1 MKLKKLLVDLEYEL
15 LQGTL
20 DQEVSQ
26 IDYDSRQVTRDSL
39 FVCIEGSQV
48 DGHVYVD
55 QVIKTGAKTL
65 VVTKNVDMREGIT
78 YIKVK
83 DARYML
89 ALLSCA
95 YFHHPSRQL
104 TVIGVT
110 GTKGK
115 TTTTYMLKSILETAH
130 KKVGIIGTIG
140 SMINGQFEKTMN
152 TTPESF
158 ELQRLMHRMVEA
170 GCEYCVME
178 VSSQGLML
186 NRVAGIDF
194 DFGIFTNLSPDHIG
208 PYEHDSFEH
217 YMACK
222 KQLFQMCK
230 IGIFNQDDE
239 HFEDMTTDISC
250 QVYTYSLHHNS
261 DIQATDID
269 LYKGNGHLGVHFTT
283 QGLVNGKF
291 DLDMPGYFNVYNA
304 MVSILIAH
312 FQNIPDE
319 FIHMALPHVRV
330 LGRAEIIPVSKDY
343 TVMIDFAHN
352 PISTQSI
359 LETIRAYSPKRI
371 VCIYGSVGDRTQ
383 GRRKDIGEV
392 VGRLADF
399 SILTADNPG
408 FESVHHINLDIIE
421 GLNQH
426 HGQYVEIDDRQ
437 EAIEYSLAHAQ
448 KGDVIMILGKGHEDY
463 QLIGKERLPLDEKA
477 IIADFI
483 AKQIVS
489 V

>member
-1 MKLKKLLVDLEYEL
+1 MKLEKLLVGLDYEL

-20 DQEVSQ
+20 EQEVSQ
-26 IDYDSRQVTRDSL
+26 IDYDSRHVQKDSL
-39 FVCIEGSQV
+39 FVCIKGAQV
-48 DGHVYVD
+48 DGHIYID
-55 QVIKTGAKTL
+55 QVIKKGAKII
-65 VVTKNVDMREGIT
+65 VTTKDVDMRDGIT

-83 DARYML
+83 DARYIL
-89 ALLSCA
+89 AKLSCA
-95 YFHHPSRQL
+95 YFNHPSHKL

-158 ELQRLMHRMVEA
+158 ELQRLMHKMVEA

-208 PYEHDSFEH
+208 PMEHTSFEH
-217 YMACK
+217 YMSCK
-222 KQLFQMCK
+222 KELFHMCK
-230 IGIFNQDDE
+230 VGIFNQDDE
-239 HFEDMTTDISC
+239 HYEDMVKDVPC
-250 QVYTYSLHHNS
+250 QVYTYSLHHDS
-261 DIQATDID
+261 DIKAYDID
-269 LYKGNGHLGVHFTT
+269 LYKDNGHLGVHFST
-283 QGLVNGKF
+283 QGIVNGKF
-291 DLDMPGYFNVYNA
+291 TLDMPGYFNVYNA
-304 MVSILIAH
+304 MVSILMAH
-312 FQNIPDE
+312 FQKIPDE

-359 LETIRAYSPKRI
+359 LETIKAYFPERI

-392 VGRLADF
+392 VGKLADY

-421 GLNQH
+421 GLNKYN
-426 HGQYVEIDDRQ
+426 GEYIEIDDRK
-437 EAIEYSLAHAQ
+437 EAIEYSLAHAK
-448 KGDVIMILGKGHEDY
+448 KGDIIMILGKGHEDY
-463 QLIGKERLPLDEKA
+463 QLIGKERLALDEKE
-477 IIADFI
+477 IIANYMK
-483 AKQIVS
+483 KQLVN